1 MWNCGLDLGGEI
13 FWSWWQQNCKERKEK
28 VGPEVCFI
36 LPGPMGEAGGHHKDR
51 RGNIVSLRGACGK
64 IRIWQVAKYSKGK

>member
-1 MWNCGLDLGGEI
+1 M
-13 FWSWWQQNCKERKEK
+13 
-28 VGPEVCFI
+28 GPEVCFI